1 MSTVFPQRSEV
12 EHINNRTKDKLI
24 FLYLLYLWI
33 IFIKSE
39 QQNQIII
46 NLLNLIFDEQWH
58 FVKPSLLCYV
68 NIAFRNTSLFKWMSV
83 VAVEALEGRSAACI
97 TRYRLSSFH
106 PNLQWVWFCVISYYW
121 RLIPELTQ
129 YTFLINQRVTQLLTI
144 CQKKLISHIN

>member
-106 PNLQWVWFCVISYYW
+106 PNLQ
-121 RLIPELTQ
+121 
-129 YTFLINQRVTQLLTI
+129 
-144 CQKKLISHIN
+144 